1 MMDIKNFLSAEEKK
15 KVVNAIKAAEQN
27 TSGEIRVHLENH
39 CREDVLDHAA
49 YIFDQLEMH
58 KTKQRNGVL
67 FYLAVQDHQLAI
79 LGDAGINKVVPA
91 GFWDEVRDT
100 MINHFK
106 EDKYADGLV
115 AGLHMA
121 GEQLGAHFPYSQ
133 KDDKNELEDD
143 ISFGKS

>member
-1 MMDIKNFLSAEEKK
+1 MMDIKNFLSTDEKK
-15 KVVNAIKAAEQN
+15 KVVEAIKEAERN

-58 KTKQRNGVL
+58 KTEQRNGVL

-91 GFWDEVRDT
+91 GFWDNVRDK
-100 MINHFK
+100 MIAHFK
-106 EDKYADGLV
+106 KDEYADGLV
-115 AGLHMA
+115 AGLLMA
-121 GEQLGAHFPYSQ
+121 GDQLGTHFPYGD
-133 KDDKNELEDD
+133 KGDKNELRDE